1 MSKISFLLL
10 RARAQGGKGVELKQR
25 CSLSRKCCELQLKL
39 EMLHFFF
46 NSSMCFSKISSF
58 PTPTPPLILESDQ
71 VKLLS
76 SVLVR
81 KILYLFKMQKWVSAN
96 LLQENKSV

>member
-1 MSKISFLLL
+1 
-10 RARAQGGKGVELKQR
+10 
-25 CSLSRKCCELQLKL
+25 
-39 EMLHFFF
+39 
-46 NSSMCFSKISSF
+46 MCFSKISSF